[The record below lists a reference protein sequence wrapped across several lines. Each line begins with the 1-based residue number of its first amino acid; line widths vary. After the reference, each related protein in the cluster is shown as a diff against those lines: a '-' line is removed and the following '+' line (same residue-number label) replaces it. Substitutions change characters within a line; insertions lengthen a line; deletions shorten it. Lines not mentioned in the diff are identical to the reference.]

1 MKEKHC
7 YKNCTIFSDT
17 TARPL
22 LKLDSTCHLQFVRDE
37 CIRSCEDVR
46 RRGAEYSYRLLALL
60 CSCFAGGLETLKLQR
75 GKLGIMEFVDFQ
87 HTCFVNPCCSD
98 DELPQ
103 LYEMIHH

>member
-1 MKEKHC
+1 MKGKYC
-7 YKNCTIFSDT
+7 YKNCTIFSET

-60 CSCFAGGLETLKLQR
+60 CSCLQVAWKPSNYR
-75 GKLGIMEFVDFQ
+75 EENLVLW
-87 HTCFVNPCCSD
+87 S
-98 DELPQ
+98 L
-103 LYEMIHH
+103 